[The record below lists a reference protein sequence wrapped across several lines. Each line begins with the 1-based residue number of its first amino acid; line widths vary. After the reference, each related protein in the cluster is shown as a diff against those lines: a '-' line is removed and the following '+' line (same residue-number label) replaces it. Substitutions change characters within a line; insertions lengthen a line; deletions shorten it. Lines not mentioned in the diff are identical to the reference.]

1 MLRTLH
7 AVRVRRLDQ
16 GFVCPL
22 NLEAKIVPRKRKRL
36 LVFLKVALSTVKF
49 LNGVFGARV
58 LPLVAFV

>member
-22 NLEAKIVPRKRKRL
+22 NLEAKNVPRKRKRL

-49 LNGVFGARV
+49 LNGVF
-58 LPLVAFV
+58 